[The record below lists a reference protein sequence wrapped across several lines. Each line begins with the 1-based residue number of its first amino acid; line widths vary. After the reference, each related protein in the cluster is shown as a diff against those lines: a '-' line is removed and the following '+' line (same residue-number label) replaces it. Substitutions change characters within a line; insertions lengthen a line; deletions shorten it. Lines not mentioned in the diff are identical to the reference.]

1 MTQTDAELI
10 AAEDA
15 NAFRV
20 LYDRHAERSTASTS
34 GGPATGRQRST

>member
-20 LYDRHAERSTASTS
+20 LYDRHAERIHRFHLGRT
-34 GGPATGRQRST
+34 ATGRPRST